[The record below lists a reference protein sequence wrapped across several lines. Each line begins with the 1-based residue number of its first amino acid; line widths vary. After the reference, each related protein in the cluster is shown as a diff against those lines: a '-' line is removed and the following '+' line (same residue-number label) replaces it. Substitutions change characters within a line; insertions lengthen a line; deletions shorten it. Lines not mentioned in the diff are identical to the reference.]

1 MFDSVT
7 ISDLYRW
14 SEMYGIGFVLEDGHV
29 GYIDTEEVTIK
40 L

>member
-1 MFDSVT
+1 MFDTVT

-14 SEMYGIGFVLEDGHV
+14 SDLYGMGFVLEDGHV
-29 GYIDTEEVTIK
+29 GYIDMEEVNIR